1 MNISSESLDSIARE
15 RPISRLLASGSL
27 AAAEADAFGRT
38 WAGLVGRQCA
48 NAFSG
53 WMAVLRC
60 RTPQDLIAAHADFVC
75 DGLEIVRGACAEISE
90 VLAAGTGEA
99 VRLIDP
105 AESRQVFS

>member
-1 MNISSESLDSIARE
+1 MITSSESLDSIVRE
-15 RPISRLLASGSL
+15 RAMSRLLASGSL

-48 NAFSG
+48 NAFAG

-60 RTPQDLIAAHADFVC
+60 RTPQDLIAAHTDFVC
-75 DGLEIVRGACAEISE
+75 DGLEIVRGACAEISD
-90 VLAAGTGEA
+90 VLAAGAGEA

-105 AESRQVFS
+105 AEPHRVSS